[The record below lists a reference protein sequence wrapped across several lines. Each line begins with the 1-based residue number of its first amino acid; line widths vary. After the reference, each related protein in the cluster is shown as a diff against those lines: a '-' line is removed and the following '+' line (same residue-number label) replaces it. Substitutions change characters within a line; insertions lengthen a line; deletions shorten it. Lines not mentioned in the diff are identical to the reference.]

1 VPVRILFDELP
12 PENQPNSRTVAFS
25 SAWSGDQSS
34 SGFVAEVVER
44 WRRQR
49 R

>member
-1 VPVRILFDELP
+1 VPVRILFDEIP
-12 PENQPNSRTVAFS
+12 AENQPNSRTVEFS
-25 SAWSGDQSS
+25 HAWSGDTSNPS
-34 SGFVAEVVER
+34 FVADVVER